1 MNTSTMTPSQRAL
14 EKYLNIL
21 ETMNANAANL
31 NRRRAF
37 LGALLKELD
46 KLPHTEKVYGAV
58 VDERLKS
65 FAQEET
71 RHFFQTTARDFY
83 YFWMLDDVKIK
94 EMIDREELSVV
105 PFRINVPGPLTDIIS
120 ISNSYYET
128 KPATSV
134 NKYRE
139 MLESKNDPFCNLDIR
154 LSWVKMVLYVLAEFE
169 PTPDNF
175 RAASEALSLKFDTNV
190 QRQSFFVV
198 IREFYPFWFDDNQHL
213 SR

>member
-1 MNTSTMTPSQRAL
+1 MTTINTLTPSQKAL
-14 EKYLNIL
+14 EKYLGIL
-21 ETMNANAANL
+21 ESMGANEANL

-65 FAQEET
+65 FSQEET

-83 YFWMLDDVKIK
+83 YFWMQDDAKIK
-94 EMIDREELSVV
+94 ELIDKEELSVV
-105 PFRINVPGPLTDIIS
+105 PFRITVPGPLDEVQVTARA
-120 ISNSYYET
+120 YFEA
-128 KPATSV
+128 KPSV
-134 NKYRE
+134 AVGAYHS
-139 MLESKNDPFCNLDIR
+139 MLEEKAESNIDTRLD
-154 LSWVKMVLYVLAEFE
+154 WVKLVLYIMAEFD

-175 RAASEALSLKFDTNV
+175 RAATEAISLKFESNV

-198 IREFYPFWFDDNQHL
+198 IREFYPFWMPTV
-213 SR
+213 